1 MFRPNLLNY
10 FLNLFFE
17 VSKIKLVFQHSLPC
31 KQDLRP
37 GFDWIESSDGGPGPS
52 EANSRLL

>member
-1 MFRPNLLNY
+1 MFWPNLLNY

-17 VSKIKLVFQHSLPC
+17 VSKIELVFQLSLPC
-31 KQDLRP
+31 KQDLGP
-37 GFDWIESSDGGPGPS
+37 GSDWIESSDGGPGPS